1 MKKVAVIGFLALSLA
16 VQVSALDLGSALN
29 AAAAVQGATKTPTMQ
44 SNELVTSLASLGV
57 TPTQAAGG
65 SAALL
70 SNARQKMELA
80 DYNKLLKDAPALD
93 QVLDNGYATSTIA
106 SKTATTQEQFRV
118 LGMDASMI
126 APFKGAILNYAKT
139 KTSPALVDALAAAM
153 Q

>member
-1 MKKVAVIGFLALSLA
+1 MKKIAVMGFLALSLA

-29 AAAAVQGATKTPTMQ
+29 TAAAVQGATKTPTIQ

-65 SAALL
+65 SAVLL
-70 SNARQKMELA
+70 NNARQKMELA

-93 QVLDNGYATSTIA
+93 QVLDNSYATSAIA
-106 SKTATTQEQFRV
+106 SKTATTQEQFKV

-139 KTSPALVDALAAAM
+139 KTSPALVDALSAAM

>member
-1 MKKVAVIGFLALSLA
+1 MKKIVLAGFLALSLA
-16 VQVSALDLGSALN
+16 AQVSALDVGGALN
-29 AAAAVQGATKTPTMQ
+29 AAAAVQGATKTPTTQ
-44 SNELVTSLASLGV
+44 SNALLTSLTSLGV

-93 QVLDNGYATSTIA
+93 QVLDNSYATSTIA

>member
-1 MKKVAVIGFLALSLA
+1 MKKTAVMGFLALSLA

-29 AAAAVQGATKTPTMQ
+29 TAAAVQGATKTPTIQ
-44 SNELVTSLASLGV
+44 SNELVTSLTSLGV

-65 SAALL
+65 SAVLL

-93 QVLDNGYATSTIA
+93 QVLDNSYATSTIA
-106 SKTATTQEQFRV
+106 SKTATTQEQFKV

-126 APFKGAILNYAKT
+126 APFKGAIVNYAKT
-139 KTSPALVDALAAAM
+139 KTSPALVDALSAAM

>member
-1 MKKVAVIGFLALSLA
+1 MKKTAVMGFLALSLA

-29 AAAAVQGATKTPTMQ
+29 TAAAVQGATKTPTIQ
-44 SNELVTSLASLGV
+44 SNELVTSLTSLGV

-65 SAALL
+65 SAVLL

-93 QVLDNGYATSTIA
+93 QVLDKSYATSTIA
-106 SKTATTQEQFRV
+106 SKTATTQEQFKV

-139 KTSPALVDALAAAM
+139 KTSPALVDTLAAAM

>member
-1 MKKVAVIGFLALSLA
+1 MKKIVVTGFLALSLA
-16 VQVSALDLGSALN
+16 VQVSALDVGSALN
-29 AAAAVQGATKTPTMQ
+29 AAVQGATKTTTMQ
-44 SNELVTSLASLGV
+44 SNELITSLASLGV

-65 SAALL
+65 SAVLL

-93 QVLDNGYATSTIA
+93 QVLDKGYATSTIA

>member
-1 MKKVAVIGFLALSLA
+1 MKKIAVMGFLALSLA

-29 AAAAVQGATKTPTMQ
+29 TAAAVQGATKTPTIQ
-44 SNELVTSLASLGV
+44 SNELVTSLTSLGV

-65 SAALL
+65 SAVLL
-70 SNARQKMELA
+70 NNARQKMELA

-93 QVLDNGYATSTIA
+93 QVLDNSYATSAIA
-106 SKTATTQEQFRV
+106 SKTATTQEQFKV

-139 KTSPALVDALAAAM
+139 KTSPALVDALSAAM

>member
-1 MKKVAVIGFLALSLA
+1 MKKIAVMGFLALSLA

-29 AAAAVQGATKTPTMQ
+29 TAAAVQGATKTPTIQ

-65 SAALL
+65 SAVLL
-70 SNARQKMELA
+70 NNARQKMELA

-93 QVLDNGYATSTIA
+93 QVLDNSYATSTIA
-106 SKTATTQEQFRV
+106 SKTATTQEQFKV

-126 APFKGAILNYAKT
+126 APFKGAIVNYAKT
-139 KTSPALVDALAAAM
+139 KTSPALVDALSAAM